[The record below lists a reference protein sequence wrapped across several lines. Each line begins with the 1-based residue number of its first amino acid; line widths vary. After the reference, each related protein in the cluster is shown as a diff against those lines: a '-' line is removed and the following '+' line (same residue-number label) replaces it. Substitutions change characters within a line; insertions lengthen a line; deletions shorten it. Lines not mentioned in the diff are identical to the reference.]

1 MRTQWK
7 TIRLAAVAG
16 ICLLT
21 ACGGLLESG
30 KAARQVYML
39 QTPDAS
45 SQPAS
50 SDKAAALLLSV
61 SAVPGIDSDL
71 VQVLDPDAQ
80 LSPVA
85 NAHWPD
91 NLPEVLSSI
100 TRHYLSDTGQ
110 FESVRLG
117 RIARPEQW
125 LLELEVSAFNGTRD
139 TSGSFTGVVLEMDG
153 MLHCND
159 QNRDLSIHQQSG
171 VAGDSLTALV
181 AAHQQVLDAA
191 LRALPGQI
199 IQACAENMQP

>member
-7 TIRLAAVAG
+7 IVRLAAVAG
-16 ICLLT
+16 TCLLT

-39 QTPDAS
+39 QTPGAS
-45 SQPAS
+45 SQPAGG
-50 SDKAAALLLSV
+50 DKATALVLSV
-61 SAVPGIDSDL
+61 SAIPGIDSDL

-91 NLPEVLSSI
+91 HLPEVLSSI
-100 TRHYLSDTGQ
+100 TRQYLSDTGQ
-110 FESVRLG
+110 FESVRMG
-117 RIARPEQW
+117 KIARPDQW
-125 LLELEVSAFNGTRD
+125 LLELEISAFNGTRD
-139 TSGSFTGVVLEMDG
+139 ASDSFTGVVLEMEG

-159 QNRDLSIHQQSG
+159 TNRDLSIHQQSG
-171 VAGDSLTALV
+171 VAGDSLAALV
-181 AAHQQVLDAA
+181 SAHQQVLDAA